1 MQPSL
6 QTDAQIAENTSN
18 APNVNTLKFDDLN
31 LARPI
36 LSALK
41 SAGYITPTP
50 IQAQAIPAAM
60 SGRDLLLSAQTGSG
74 KTAAFVL
81 PILHKL
87 SNSVSTDRHANKPVM
102 AVILTPTRELAMQV
116 QDNVRKY
123 SSAMRGVF
131 STSLVGG
138 TSYVGQI
145 RALKK
150 GVQIIIATPGRF
162 IDHLQSERIDLS
174 ALQMLVLDEA
184 DRMLDMGFSD
194 DINTILSAMPKGR
207 QTIMSSATWDG
218 AVGKIAESYTNNPIK
233 IAIQVESAHIEESVY
248 FCDDFQHKN
257 AILSQIL
264 QNPDISQAVI
274 FAATKRSTEE
284 LAERLND
291 SGIKA
296 HYLHGDLPQGKRNRI
311 VSDIKSKKA
320 KLLIATDVAARG
332 IDIAGISHVINY
344 DLPRQAED
352 YVHRIGRSGR
362 AGRTGVALNL
372 CSIDDKNLLFAINRY
387 LDRTMKVESFEG
399 LEPIK
404 NTGMARITK
413 ERKSNNRRPKSSG
426 RFGVRD
432 ERKALGEGSRRAP
445 KAKSFGFSS
454 EFADKKPVRADG
466 QIRRAVSTR
475 FDERYERYDGEHKRS
490 RFDNH
495 QQEPRFDDRSD
506 DNQTSRSAKP
516 AFKKGNFKGTKDGF
530 KADGFKKDGFKKD
543 SRPKRQFADGGF
555 KAGKKSN
562 AGKSVGSKGAQE
574 IVFHQTASKKRFG
587 NKD

>member
-248 FCDDFQHKN
+248 FCDDFHHKN

-404 NTGMARITK
+404 NTGMERVKK
-413 ERKSNNRRPKSSG
+413 ERKPSNRRPKSAG
-426 RFGVRD
+426 RFAGRD
-432 ERKALGEGSRRAP
+432 ERQSNDDSGRAHKKSRA
-445 KAKSFGFSS
+445 FSAD
-454 EFADKKPVRADG
+454 FADKKSRTDNGLQRRTRTDG
-466 QIRRAVSTR
+466 R
-475 FDERYERYDGEHKRS
+475 FDARSERGERTES
-490 RFDNH
+490 RFGRRT
-495 QQEPRFDDRSD
+495 EPRFDAPMDNKPVSGKDDR
-506 DNQTSRSAKP
+506 QVKSAKP
-516 AFKKGNFKGTKDGF
+516 AFKKDGF
-530 KADGFKKDGFKKD
+530 KAEGFKKEGFKKD
-543 SRPKRQFADGGF
+543 SRPKQRVADSGF
-555 KAGKKSN
+555 KSSKKSSK
-562 AGKSVGSKGAQE
+562 AGNFKGAQE